1 MAGGFGEREGML
13 GDTRG
18 GAGVGSCH
26 GARPSAGTLSLG
38 CARSRSWRTITPPQP
53 SPFYSMK
60 GVTFWRAWTWTCDL
74 LCGAC
79 AWRGGGQAATP
90 GWRAPE
96 VACVSLGGARGLII
110 DMILATDMAKHF
122 PFLAD
127 FRRLVET
134 RRQQAGGAV
143 DMANATYALAR
154 ALARCLFSAASALP
168 LRLVFA
174 AVSLHLFAV
183 LVSFAGKTR
192 SSCFCRRWSIAQI
205 YRDPPSP
212 GMFPKSASW
221 SRRERTNSTWSHL
234 QPTTLGAG
242 MGGTHCERVLPS
254 RRQGA

>member
-174 AVSLHLFAV
+174 AASLQSFCCVGFLCREDEKQLLLQAVVHCADLSGPTKPWDVSKVSQLVTSRAHQLHL
-183 LVSFAGKTR
+183 VSSAADHAG
-192 SSCFCRRWSIAQI
+192 CRHGRNA
-205 YRDPPSP
+205 
-212 GMFPKSASW
+212 
-221 SRRERTNSTWSHL
+221 L
-234 QPTTLGAG
+234 
-242 MGGTHCERVLPS
+242 
-254 RRQGA
+254 